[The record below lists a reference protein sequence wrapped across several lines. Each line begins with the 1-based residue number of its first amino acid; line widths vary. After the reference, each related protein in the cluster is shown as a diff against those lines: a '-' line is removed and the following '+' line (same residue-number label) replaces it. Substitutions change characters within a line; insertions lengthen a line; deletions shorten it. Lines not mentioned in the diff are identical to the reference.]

1 MADAYVRLGLDPSGV
16 VAGGRAAIA
25 GLDPFVRRV
34 QAMPAALRPVSGAV
48 DGLTARY
55 RTLGRAARGAFGEQI
70 AAARRAGSTLQA
82 EGRKAGAAFGTTLA
96 AGIRSRSGA
105 AASAAARVMS
115 DIAAYLPAAG
125 SGARRGPLANLT
137 RSGRAIPEVLA
148 VGVRSGTPTLRAA
161 VAAMTAQ
168 ARAQIAAGLRPPAGA
183 GVPAA
188 LPAPSRGGAAPPA
201 PYRGAATVGS
211 GGQFEVLPVTRGGVA
226 ALPAPGRGAA
236 VPLAGAAAL
245 PAPAGLGRAAP
256 EVTNRAGIPV
266 SPAPAQQAGVVQ
278 RAALPPPVEVA
289 ALHPARDRVAPGH
302 PARDRRPWCS
312 GGSTCASGVALHRR
326 CAAIAGGSP
335 SGPGAVARSR
345 RQWAAPSIR
354 PAIAAAA
361 PASTGAAAALPPPA
375 VACLAGCRDGAARSP
390 APPVASR
397 SASWPPLPSRLPPD
411 PCCAMPAPVS

>member
-115 DIAAYLPAAG
+115 DIAAYLPQAG
-125 SGARRGPLANLT
+125 SGARRGPLANLP

-148 VGVRSGTPTLRAA
+148 VGVRRGTPTLRAA

-168 ARAQIAAGLRPPAGA
+168 ARAQLAAGLRPPAGA
-183 GVPAA
+183 AGAGRASRSLPWRRCPARS
-188 LPAPSRGGAAPPA
+188 LPGRRHGRERRPVRGASRHAWRGGGTAGARPWP
-201 PYRGAATVGS
+201 RGSSCGS
-211 GGQFEVLPVTRGGVA
+211 GGP
-226 ALPAPGRGAA
+226 
-236 VPLAGAAAL
+236 AGASGVGSRCPRGDHPGGHPGCRCAACRH
-245 PAPAGLGRAAP
+245 PAGPSASA
-256 EVTNRAGIPV
+256 NRRG
-266 SPAPAQQAGVVQ
+266 
-278 RAALPPPVEVA
+278 
-289 ALHPARDRVAPGH
+289 
-302 PARDRRPWCS
+302 WCS
-312 GGSTCASGVALHRR
+312 GCPPDRR
-326 CAAIAGGSP
+326 CAA
-335 SGPGAVARSR
+335 VATR
-345 RQWAAPSIR
+345 W
-354 PAIAAAA
+354 
-361 PASTGAAAALPPPA
+361 
-375 VACLAGCRDGAARSP
+375 
-390 APPVASR
+390 
-397 SASWPPLPSRLPPD
+397 RLLQ
-411 PCCAMPAPVS
+411 